1 MCEFKVNDLQGGR
14 LGVFCMSQE
23 KVVFHCHCM
32 MMLIIMMAVRMMMT
46 MENYDDD
53 DDNGG
58 GNGDGSEDDHD
69 EGNDGENDLDQ
80 KTAMVD
86 DDSRQK
92 GDLVSHGAC
101 MHRR

>member
-1 MCEFKVNDLQGGR
+1 MSVLDADGATYIADQARNELSNA
-14 LGVFCMSQE
+14 GVCHAIAHSE
-23 KVVFHCHCM
+23 AVKPIARTGAPVVPGK
-32 MMLIIMMAVRMMMT
+32 ASSSSSPYVPA
-46 MENYDDD
+46 EAD
-53 DDNGG
+53 
-58 GNGDGSEDDHD
+58 EDDHD